1 MSIDSRK
8 SGGKATIPA
17 RISIVP
23 DPEMEPAAI
32 TSAARDDEELL
43 NRFWVALLVAFL
55 GTVGVVLTITG
66 GSGGFQGLLVA
77 VLLHTV
83 PGLTIAVVY
92 RLHGLDLILSW
103 FVGSLAVLILC
114 SLPMALSSFWHP
126 RVMATLILLASTAV
140 AVWVAYKRPPNLE
153 ATWMRRTGRAMIGPI
168 GLATAGFL
176 VAVLAAAI
184 QSQPPALYGTAL
196 AAGPL
201 WFLGLGAIVFA
212 VCWAFSSVGGR
223 SWSIVLLATVVPMSQ
238 AVMYGTPT
246 VQVAARHLGIVN
258 LLITNGG
265 LDRGAG
271 IYQAY
276 SGLFAS
282 SALVQQAAGWPD
294 LMMYASVFGAV
305 GAGVNCLAVAQLARY
320 FVDDERAWWAGLVFA
335 LGSSLTTSFYAPQVA
350 GLAFVT
356 TATTALLRN
365 STGLK
370 WSRVWAALMLSV
382 TACVTHQLSPFLATL
397 ICIALVVAGLM
408 KMWWSPVVLVAPAV
422 IWALLNRGVLKSYV
436 SLDELFNILSNFKTP
451 TRPSSSALSPALIN
465 TITFWVPAVALVCI
479 GVVALLALFRFHN
492 RMTVGLT
499 LAAASPAGL
508 FAASAYGSE
517 GIFRVTLFCLP
528 WLAIIGSINLPQTGR
543 RFWTVP
549 WHPVR
554 NAGVVALT
562 AVFVI
567 GTTGMDYTRVMNPE
581 NVKAVAWV
589 EQHVTADTQV
599 FTLGSELAEPL
610 RLSGKDMFYLSRELL
625 LRGKTTEV
633 YPSRAGA
640 DYDPQADLEMLMKHW
655 MEVPAK
661 VRYVLV
667 SDRMKAFDERYAQ
680 LLASDQTRLE
690 QALRKAPGV
699 TVAYQGDGVAVY
711 ELPESNVP

>member
-1 MSIDSRK
+1 MSIDSLK
-8 SGGKATIPA
+8 GEEKATTPA

-23 DPEMEPAAI
+23 DPEMEPVAI
-32 TSAARDDEELL
+32 TSAAKEDEEKL

-55 GTVGVVLTITG
+55 GMVGVLLTITG
-66 GSGGFQGLLVA
+66 GNGGFQGLLVA
-77 VLLHTV
+77 ILLHTV
-83 PGLTIAVVY
+83 PGLAIAVVY
-92 RLHGLDLILSW
+92 RLHGLDLILSGV
-103 FVGSLAVLILC
+103 VGSLAVLILC
-114 SLPMALSSFWHP
+114 SLPMALASFWHP

-140 AVWVAYKRPPNLE
+140 AVWVACKRPPTLE
-153 ATWMRRTGRAMIGPI
+153 ATWMHRTGRAMIGPI

-176 VAVLAAAI
+176 VAVLAAGI
-184 QSQPPALYGTAL
+184 QPQPPALYGAAL

-246 VQVAARHLGIVN
+246 VQVAARHIGLVN
-258 LLITNGG
+258 LLITHGG
-265 LDRGAG
+265 LDREAG

-294 LMMYASVFGAV
+294 LMMYAAVFGAV

-350 GLAFVT
+350 GLALVT

-370 WSRVWAALMLSV
+370 WPRVWAALALSIAV
-382 TACVTHQLSPFLATL
+382 APTHQLSPFLATL
-397 ICIALVVAGLM
+397 ICIALVVVRLM
-408 KMWWSPVVLVAPAV
+408 KVWWSPVVLVAPAV

-436 SLDELFNILSNFKTP
+436 SLDELFNVLANFKTP
-451 TRPSSSALSPALIN
+451 SRPSSSALSADLVN
-465 TITFWVPAVALVCI
+465 RVTFWVPSIALVCI
-479 GVVALLALFRFHN
+479 GVAALVALIRFHN
-492 RMTVGLT
+492 RMTLGLA
-499 LAAASPAGL
+499 LAAASPVAL
-508 FAASAYGSE
+508 FAANSYGSE
-517 GIFRVTLFCLP
+517 GIFRVSLFCLP
-528 WLAIIGSINLPQTGR
+528 WLAIIGSINLPRTGR

-562 AVFVI
+562 AVFII
-567 GTTGMDYTRVMNPE
+567 GTTGMDYTRVINPE

-589 EQHVTADTQV
+589 EEHVTDETKV
-599 FTLGSELAEPL
+599 FALGTTLAEPVL
-610 RLSGKDMFYLSRELL
+610 ISGKDTFYISRELL
-625 LRGKTTEV
+625 LRDETTEI
-633 YPSRAGA
+633 YPAKTGA
-640 DYDPQADLEMLMKHW
+640 DYDPQADLEMLMQHW
-655 MEVPAK
+655 MKARAK
-661 VRYVLV
+661 VRYVLA
-667 SDRMKAFDERYAQ
+667 SERMKAFDERYGQ
-680 LLASDQTRLE
+680 QLASDQTRLE
-690 QALRKAPGV
+690 QALRATPGV
-699 TVAYQGDGVAVY
+699 TVAYQGDGVTVY
-711 ELPESNVP
+711 ELPEGNGS

>member
-1 MSIDSRK
+1 MQPI
-8 SGGKATIPA
+8 ATTA
-17 RISIVP
+17 
-23 DPEMEPAAI
+23 DA
-32 TSAARDDEELL
+32 TSTEERLD
-43 NRFWVALLVAFL
+43 RFWLALFVAFL
-55 GTVGVVLTITG
+55 GLVGGLLTILG
-66 GSGGFQGLLVA
+66 GAGGTEGLIVA
-77 VLLHTV
+77 IALHTV
-83 PGLTIAVVY
+83 PGLAIGLVG
-92 RLHGLDLILSW
+92 RLSGIDLVLSW
-103 FVGSLAVLILC
+103 FVGSLAVLIVC
-114 SLPMALSSFWHP
+114 SLPMALTSFWHP
-126 RVMATLILLASTAV
+126 RAMAALILFGSMAA
-140 AVWVAYKRPPNLE
+140 AVWVACKRPPSLRP
-153 ATWMRRTGRAMIGPI
+153 TWVRRTGRAMIGPI
-168 GLATAGFL
+168 GLATGGFL
-176 VAVLAAAI
+176 IAVIAAAVQP
-184 QSQPPALYGTAL
+184 QSPALYGAAL

-238 AVMYGTPT
+238 ALMYGTPT
-246 VQVAARHLGIVN
+246 VQVAARHIGIVN
-258 LLITNGG
+258 LLIANGG
-265 LDRGAG
+265 LDREAG

-276 SGLFAS
+276 SGLFTS

-294 LMMYASVFGAV
+294 LMMYAAVFGAV

-320 FVDDERAWWAGLVFA
+320 FVDDERAWWAALVFA

-370 WSRVWAALMLSV
+370 WSRIWVALALSI
-382 TACVTHQLSPFLATL
+382 TTSFTHQISPFLATL
-397 ICIALVVAGLM
+397 ICLALVVARLM
-408 KMWWSPVVLVAPAV
+408 KIWWSPVVLITPAI
-422 IWALLNRGVLKSYV
+422 IWAMLNRGVLKSYV
-436 SLDELFNILSNFKTP
+436 SLDELFNVLSNIKTP
-451 TRPSSSALSPALIN
+451 SRPSSSALSPALVN
-465 TITFWVPAVALVCI
+465 VITFWVPAVALVCI

-492 RMTVGLT
+492 RMTIGLA

-549 WHPVR
+549 WHPIR

-589 EQHVTADTQV
+589 EEHITADTQV

-625 LRGKTTEV
+625 LRDKTTEV
-633 YPSRAGA
+633 YPAKTGA
-640 DYDPQADLEMLMKHW
+640 EYDPQADLNILMQQW
-655 MEVPAK
+655 MEVRAK

-690 QALRKAPGV
+690 QALRDTPGV
-699 TVAYQGDGVAVY
+699 RVAYQGDGVVVY
-711 ELPESNVP
+711 ELPESKTP